1 MKVSLMHLAAIVALA
16 ACDRSARSTPASDAD
31 VDIVRITARAAS
43 IEAPDSLRPGW
54 RRIHVEE
61 VDGGHIV
68 VLYRL
73 ADRTAAP
80 GAVADFVAALDTA
93 AATAA
98 ATPSAATAVGGFE
111 GGASGDV
118 VVHLTPG
125 AYVLACV
132 RRGDDGHRHAH
143 RGESTTLTVRSAS
156 AADSTFASPPP
167 SMQSI
172 NMVDF
177 AYVGPDQWT
186 RGAQFLRIENTG
198 QQDHQL
204 RLARLRDGATL
215 QAWMTA
221 DDPATVATV
230 VAGMARVGPGEVAY
244 LPVDLTPGAYV
255 AYCLVPDA
263 KSRQPHVELGM
274 LRQILVP

>member
-1 MKVSLMHLAAIVALA
+1 MKLSLMRLAAIVLLA
-16 ACDRSARSTPASDAD
+16 ACDRSARKAPASDAD
-31 VDIVRITARAAS
+31 LDIVRITARAGS
-43 IEAPDSLRPGW
+43 IEAADSLRPGW

-68 VLYRL
+68 VLFRL
-73 ADRTAAP
+73 ADGTAAP

-93 AATAA
+93 AAT
-98 ATPSAATAVGGFE
+98 PSAATAIGGFE

-125 AYVLACV
+125 AYVLVCV
-132 RRGDDGHRHAH
+132 RRGEDGHRHAH
-143 RGESTTLTVRSAS
+143 RGEATTLTVRTAS
-156 AADSTFASPPP
+156 AADSAFASPPP
-167 SMQSI
+167 STQSI

-186 RGAQFLRIENTG
+186 RGAQFLRLENTG

-221 DDPATVATV
+221 DDPATVATA

-255 AYCLVPDA
+255 AYCLVPDG
-263 KSRQPHVELGM
+263 KSRQPHVEMGM
-274 LRQILVP
+274 FRQIRVP